1 MHKKVTVVKE
11 IMWNEQMDGNE
22 LFDAVLEDETGEM
35 RVMRCCECFDNSVF
49 TVDEW
54 NDCVSLKEYV
64 LEFVDNWA

>member
-1 MHKKVTVVKE
+1 
-11 IMWNEQMDGNE
+11 MDGNE